1 MGQGAA
7 LKQLVLVCLAVWALL
22 FTSTANACACCVES
36 GHYSVQR
43 GVDGF
48 VWDEILAHK
57 KALRATMDFGLGDS
71 NTVFTSPVLEMQ
83 RSSPEPGLTWHI
95 TLTERDLISQ
105 RMHKV
110 VLRFTPEPAKQ
121 WTYIRRTS
129 PLAKARELGG
139 MSHDFLIHGTVT
151 VIGDQA
157 KLMKEIKKITAQL
170 TLYGQGN
177 NCFSGDS
184 FNAFMLEMTLLA
196 KNDSSSH
203 MVGEGRIK

>member
-7 LKQLVLVCLAVWALL
+7 LKQLVLVCLVAWALL
-22 FTSTANACACCVES
+22 FAPTANACACCVES

-48 VWDEILAHK
+48 VWNEIFAHK
-57 KALRATMDFGLGDS
+57 KALRATMDFGVGDS
-71 NTVFTSPVLEMQ
+71 NTVFTSPVLDMQ
-83 RSSPEPGLTWHI
+83 RNPPELGLTWHI
-95 TLTERDLISQ
+95 TLTERDPVAQ
-105 RMHKV
+105 RTHKV

-121 WTYIRRTS
+121 WTYIRRTT

-139 MSHDFLIHGTVT
+139 MSHDFLIHGKVT
-151 VIGDQA
+151 VIGDQT

-170 TLYGQGN
+170 TLYAQGN
-177 NCFSGDS
+177 NCFSSHS
-184 FNAFMLEMTLLA
+184 FNAFMLEMSLLA
-196 KNDSSSH
+196 KNDSTSH